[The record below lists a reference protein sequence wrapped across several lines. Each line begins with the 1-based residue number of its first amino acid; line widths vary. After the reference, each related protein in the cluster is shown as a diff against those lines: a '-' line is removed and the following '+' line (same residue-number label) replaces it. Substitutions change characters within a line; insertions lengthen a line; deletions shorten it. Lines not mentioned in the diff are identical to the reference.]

1 MADFFDAG
9 KFGAVVAVPFT
20 FTDAT
25 TQMTN
30 SDLTFAGG
38 ALTYYVAPAAG
49 SIIGISANCA
59 AVTAGTIT
67 IKAHNAGTE
76 FTDAGAPAPALSST
90 ADTNG
95 TYVTARPGAAT
106 FDAGDTLGLS
116 ITTTTTLDPTN
127 TLDVD
132 AVLHVALNPV

>member
-1 MADFFDAG
+1 MADTFSP
-9 KFGAVVAVPFT
+9 KFGSHVAIPFT
-20 FTDAT
+20 FTNAT

-49 SIIGISANCA
+49 SIVGISANCA

-67 IKAHNAGTE
+67 LKSHAAGTE
-76 FTDAGAPAPALSST
+76 HTDTGAPAPALSST

-95 TYVTARPGAAT
+95 TYATVRPGAVV
-106 FDAGDTLGLS
+106 FSAGDTLGLS
-116 ITTTTTLDPTN
+116 LTTTTTLDPTN

-132 AVLHVALNPV
+132 AVLHVVLNP